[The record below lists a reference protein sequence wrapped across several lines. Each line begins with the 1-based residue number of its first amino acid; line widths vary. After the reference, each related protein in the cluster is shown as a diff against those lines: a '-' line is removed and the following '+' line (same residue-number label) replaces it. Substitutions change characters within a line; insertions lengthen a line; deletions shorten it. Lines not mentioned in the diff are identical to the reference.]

1 MLTVSK
7 LTELSHSCSIKLP
20 MESFSVLFEKRI
32 QENTVYKSL
41 LFWDKNEKQNKIKI
55 WINLLCSK

>member
-7 LTELSHSCSIKLP
+7 LTELSRSCSIKLP

-55 WINLLCSK
+55 WTNLLCFK